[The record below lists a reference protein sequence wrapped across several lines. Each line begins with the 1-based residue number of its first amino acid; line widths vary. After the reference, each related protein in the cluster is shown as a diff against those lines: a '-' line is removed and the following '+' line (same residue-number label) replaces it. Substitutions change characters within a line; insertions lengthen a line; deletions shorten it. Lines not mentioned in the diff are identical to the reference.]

1 MKTKLTLACLLFS
14 AVLTAQVT
22 TTPITIHSNLEWG
35 EEGQAPF
42 GVIPKLFSYD
52 GTNRVYLLENNQ
64 VSIYSNSFSP
74 VRSFPIE
81 PNTCNE
87 ESRIIVTERREAI
100 GKIVKKDNQSYTD
113 GPLPIS
119 YELYGET
126 ITTDQIPST
135 WTLADIITYLA
146 NHSYNVVATKE
157 SDGTT
162 LLLSNNENDYFKYD
176 TYARQYPE
184 TYWALENNQLI
195 WHRNYYYECNIFSD
209 TWTEYSRENS
219 FVNLNIGL
227 GMFDY
232 DDGEFQYTWGDN
244 VGLLTQTL
252 FNDDAQYEYINFLPG
267 EYKLSEYGNE
277 PDCGEDCH
285 CDDEYISR
293 RQYYHARCAGFE
305 ILSETGSTLCSVTF
319 PATVEVRLWYY
330 TATLIKLDN
339 QYYIC
344 ISADLKGQ
352 EERVLL
358 CYHIE
363 RSNNG
368 ASVHQ
373 VSAPMPIA
381 AYPSPANRN
390 QTITINLGGD
400 NKTATDVQVIN
411 MNGQV
416 LDRRTIPAGQQQTTL
431 PASSFAPGTNLI
443 NATQNGQPVG
453 TARIIV
459 K

>member
-1 MKTKLTLACLLFS
+1 MKTRLTLACLVFS
-14 AVLTAQVT
+14 VVAMAQVNSN
-22 TTPITIHSNLEWG
+22 PISLHSNVEW
-35 EEGQAPF
+35 EEGEGLPI
-42 GVIPKLFSYD
+42 GVIPKSFSYD

-74 VRSFPIE
+74 VRSFSIE
-81 PNTCNE
+81 PSTCNG
-87 ESRIIVTERREAI
+87 ESRMIVTERKEAI
-100 GKIVKKDNQSYTD
+100 GKTVNKDNQSYTD

-119 YELYGET
+119 YEANGEW
-126 ITTDQIPST
+126 ITTEQIPTS
-135 WTLADIITYLA
+135 WTLADIIAYLA
-146 NHSYNVVATKE
+146 NNQSYNVAATAG

-162 LLLSNNENDYFKYD
+162 IYLSSNENDYFKYD

-195 WHRNYYYECNIFSD
+195 WHRNYYYECNTFSD
-209 TWTEYSRENS
+209 TWTEYSRKND
-219 FVNLNIGL
+219 FVNINIGL

-252 FNDDAQYEYINFLPG
+252 FNEDAQYEYIHFLPG
-267 EYKLSEYGNE
+267 GYKLEEYGNE
-277 PDCGEDCH
+277 PDCGDCH
-285 CDDEYISR
+285 CDDEYLSR
-293 RQYYHARCAGFE
+293 NRYYHARCGGFE
-305 ILSETGSTLCSVTF
+305 IVSETGNALCSVTF
-319 PATVEVRLWYY
+319 PSTVEVDLWYN

-339 QYYIC
+339 KYYIC
-344 ISADLKGQ
+344 ISANLKEQG
-352 EERVLL
+352 ELVLL
-358 CYHIE
+358 CYRIE
-363 RSNNG
+363 RNNSG
-368 ASVHQ
+368 AFVQQ

-390 QTITINLGGD
+390 QTITINLNGD
-400 NKTATDVQVIN
+400 NKTATELQVVN

-416 LDRRTIPAGQQQTTL
+416 LDRRTIPAGQQQTTI
-431 PASSFAPGTNLI
+431 PASHFAPGTNLI

-453 TARIIV
+453 TTRVIV

>member
-1 MKTKLTLACLLFS
+1 MKTKLTIACLLFNII
-14 AVLTAQVT
+14 LMAQVT
-22 TTPITIHSNLEWG
+22 TTPVTLHSNGEWG
-35 EEGQAPF
+35 EGQPF
-42 GVIPKLFSYD
+42 GVIPKSFSYD
-52 GTNRVYLLENNQ
+52 GTNRVYLVENNQ
-64 VSIYSNSFSP
+64 VSIYSNAFSPIRSFS
-74 VRSFPIE
+74 IE

-87 ESRIIVTERREAI
+87 ESRIIVTERRETI
-100 GKIVKKDNQSYTD
+100 GKIVKKDRQSYTD

-119 YELYGET
+119 YEENGESV
-126 ITTDQIPST
+126 TTDQIPSN
-135 WTLADIITYLA
+135 WTLADIIAYLA
-146 NHSYNVVATKE
+146 NNQYYNVAETRS

-162 LLLSNNENDYFKYD
+162 IYLSSRENDYFKYE

-195 WHRNYYYECNIFSD
+195 WHRNYYYECNVFSD
-209 TWTEYSRENS
+209 TWTEYSRKND
-219 FVNLNIGL
+219 FVNINIGL

-232 DDGEFQYTWGDN
+232 DNGEFQYAWGEN

-252 FNDDAQYEYINFLPG
+252 FNEDAQYEYIHFLPG
-267 EYKLSEYGNE
+267 EYKPAEYGNE
-277 PDCGEDCH
+277 PDCSDDCH
-285 CDDEYISR
+285 CNDEYLTRS
-293 RQYYHARCAGFE
+293 QYYHARCAGFE
-305 ILSETGSTLCSVTF
+305 VLSETGSTLCSVAF
-319 PATVEVRLWYY
+319 PATVEVRLWYN

-344 ISADLKGQ
+344 ISADMKEL

-358 CYHIE
+358 CYRIE

-368 ASVHQ
+368 ALVKQ

-390 QTITINLGGD
+390 QTITINLGSD
-400 NKTATDVQVIN
+400 NKSATELQVVN

-431 PASSFAPGTNLI
+431 PASRFAPGTNLI
-443 NATQNGQPVG
+443 NATQNGQHIG
-453 TARIIV
+453 TTRVIV

>member
-1 MKTKLTLACLLFS
+1 M
-14 AVLTAQVT
+14 
-22 TTPITIHSNLEWG
+22 
-35 EEGQAPF
+35 
-42 GVIPKLFSYD
+42 
-52 GTNRVYLLENNQ
+52 
-64 VSIYSNSFSP
+64 
-74 VRSFPIE
+74 
-81 PNTCNE
+81 
-87 ESRIIVTERREAI
+87 
-100 GKIVKKDNQSYTD
+100 
-113 GPLPIS
+113 
-119 YELYGET
+119 
-126 ITTDQIPST
+126 TTDQVPST
-135 WTLADIITYLA
+135 WTLADIIAYLA
-146 NHSYNVVATKE
+146 NNQYYNVAETRS
-157 SDGTT
+157 SDGATIY
-162 LLLSNNENDYFKYD
+162 LSSRENDYFKYD

-184 TYWALENNQLI
+184 EYWALENNQLI

-209 TWTEYSRENS
+209 TWTEYSREND
-219 FVNLNIGL
+219 FVNINIGL
-227 GMFDY
+227 GMYDY
-232 DDGEFQYTWGDN
+232 DDGEFQYSCGKN
-244 VGLLTQTL
+244 VGLITQTL
-252 FNDDAQYEYINFLPG
+252 FNEDAQYEYINFLPG
-267 EYKLSEYGNE
+267 EYKLSEYGE
-277 PDCGEDCH
+277 PGSEEDC
-285 CDDEYISR
+285 DAEYISR

-305 ILSETGSTLCSVTF
+305 ILSEAGSTLCSVTF
-319 PATVEVRLWYY
+319 PATVEVDLWYN

-352 EERVLL
+352 KERVLL

-431 PASSFAPGTNLI
+431 PASRFAPGTNLI
-443 NATQNGQPVG
+443 NATQNGQPIG
-453 TARIIV
+453 TTRVIV